1 MASGESLRLQC
12 PTSGSL
18 FQCVPWNFEIIRNS
32 IKLRSTQFQ
41 GNVTDEESINNS
53 RVMLDEEFQ
62 RNAG

>member
-1 MASGESLRLQC
+1 
-12 PTSGSL
+12 
-18 FQCVPWNFEIIRNS
+18 VPWNFEIIRNS

-41 GNVTDEESINNS
+41 GNVMDEESINNS